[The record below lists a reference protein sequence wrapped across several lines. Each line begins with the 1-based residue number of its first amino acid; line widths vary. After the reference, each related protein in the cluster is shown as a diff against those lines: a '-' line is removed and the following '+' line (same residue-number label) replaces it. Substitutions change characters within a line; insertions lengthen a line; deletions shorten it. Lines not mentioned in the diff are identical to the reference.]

1 MLVLLGIV
9 AALYER
15 ERSGLG
21 QVSTPR
27 WSTASASCPRLACS
41 ARSPTNNHSTQPHKP
56 HNPLS
61 TFRGNLT
68 LGDVR
73 NELRYVSAW
82 LDQELTILEGA
93 E

>member
-21 QVSTPR
+21 QVIDAAMVDGVSILSQIGMLSPIAYEQ
-27 WSTASASCPRLACS
+27 SLNAAAQAPCPL
-41 ARSPTNNHSTQPHKP
+41 
-56 HNPLS
+56 
-61 TFRGNLT
+61 FGGNLT